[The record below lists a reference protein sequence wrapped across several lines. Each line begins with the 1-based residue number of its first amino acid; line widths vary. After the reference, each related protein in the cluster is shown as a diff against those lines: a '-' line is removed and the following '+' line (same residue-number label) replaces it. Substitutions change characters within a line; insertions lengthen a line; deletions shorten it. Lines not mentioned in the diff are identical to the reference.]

1 MPRICTVESSCAD
14 AVRISVNHPSDVR
27 RRKRFTLSR
36 RGPATAGRRRN
47 DLTIFIDLTLGFWQF
62 SDMKRLLAEIVII
75 VAVIFFGWNKPYKD
89 WTDQAYAKIT
99 STLDQMGGNLQ
110 KNQDQSVKRY

>member
-1 MPRICTVESSCAD
+1 MQFAFALIT
-14 AVRISVNHPSDVR
+14 HQMSDV
-27 RRKRFTLSR
+27 
-36 RGPATAGRRRN
+36 AN
-47 DLTIFIDLTLGFWQF
+47 DLPCRAVVPRPRDAGGTISIDLTLGFWQF

-75 VAVIFFGWNKPYKD
+75 VAVIFLGWTKPYKD

>member
-1 MPRICTVESSCAD
+1 
-14 AVRISVNHPSDVR
+14 
-27 RRKRFTLSR
+27 
-36 RGPATAGRRRN
+36 
-47 DLTIFIDLTLGFWQF
+47 
-62 SDMKRLLAEIVII
+62 MKRLLAEIVII

>member
-14 AVRISVNHPSDVR
+14 AVRIRVNHPSDVR

-36 RGPATAGRRRN
+36 RGFNVGG
-47 DLTIFIDLTLGFWQF
+47 TISIDLTLGFWQF

-89 WTDQAYAKIT
+89 WTDQAYTKIT